1 MAVRR
6 EQQIGRCLKE
16 GNLAAAFF
24 HRDWLIVEMETTTGK
39 K

>member
-6 EQQIGRCLKE
+6 EEQIGRCLKE

-24 HRDWLIVEMETTTGK
+24 RRDWLIVELVTGR
-39 K
+39 